1 LENSLVD
8 SNIIKL
14 IEETVKDDQE
24 LEKELNIFDVCQQ
37 KKGRVLSKDMYIN
50 SQTDTVIDPDSCE
63 TAAQVFK
70 CGVESDSKAM
80 TDLVTDSSKILAQ
93 QSMVVSSR
101 FCLQQL

>member
-37 KKGRVLSKDMYIN
+37 KKGRVLSEDMYII
-50 SQTDTVIDPDSCE
+50 SLTDTIRP
-63 TAAQVFK
+63 
-70 CGVESDSKAM
+70 
-80 TDLVTDSSKILAQ
+80 
-93 QSMVVSSR
+93 R
-101 FCLQQL
+101 FVRNRRSGFQMWS